1 MEKRRNRK
9 PNLIPMKVGVDSS
22 LWRYASLEEALSC
35 NVDLIAGM
43 IKSGEENL
51 ARASKAQADDSDV
64 A

>member
-1 MEKRRNRK
+1 MTKRRNRK
-9 PNLIPMKVGVDSS
+9 PNLIPMKVGVDSA

-43 IKSGEENL
+43 IKAGEENL
-51 ARASKAQADDSDV
+51 ARASQAQADDSDV